1 MITGPQDT
9 PAAAGHHPVDGL
21 EGILP
26 GQDPSEK
33 PIGEPVPEGNPGH
46 RRRRRFRIAVTALG
60 VLIVLTIAASV
71 VVALVLRS
79 ALKMDR
85 VTDYPGPGTGEVH
98 VSVQKGTGPLAVAK
112 ELEQEGVVAD
122 ADAFLRAFAET
133 GGKVSPGDF
142 TFKKE
147 MKASDAAQ
155 ILAGNSSDK
164 IVYFA
169 LSAGMR
175 INESLDAIAK
185 ASSADRK
192 DLDALN
198 SRPGD
203 FGLPAGAKT
212 LEGYLAPGEYRFP
225 VGTSSKDIVAKLV
238 ATTVDE
244 LKQDGITDPAQQY
257 QVLTVASI
265 VQAEGGRADY
275 GTVAGAINN
284 RLKPNDQTGGLLQS
298 DASVTY
304 GLGTRTVQLTD
315 VQKQD
320 ANNPY
325 NTYAHPGLPPGPID
339 SPGSKAIAAA
349 AHPTAN
355 DYLYWVT
362 VNLDTGETKFAKTY
376 AEHKANVA
384 QYQQWCTAN
393 PGKCS

>member
-1 MITGPQDT
+1 MISGQQDIPASAGPNPT
-9 PAAAGHHPVDGL
+9 EGLESILSSASAAG
-21 EGILP
+21 
-26 GQDPSEK
+26 K
-33 PIGEPVPEGNPGH
+33 PAVEPVPGGSPG
-46 RRRRRFRIAVTALG
+46 RRRPLRIAAAALG
-60 VLIVLTIAASV
+60 VIVVVTIAASV
-71 VVALVLRS
+71 LVALVLRS

-98 VSVQKGTGPLAVAK
+98 ISVQKGTAALAVAQD
-112 ELEQEGVVAD
+112 LVQEGVVAD
-122 ADAFLRAFAET
+122 ADTFMRDFAQT
-133 GGKVSPGDF
+133 GATISPGDF

-147 MKASDAAQ
+147 MKSSDAAQ
-155 ILAGNSSDK
+155 ILAGKSGDK
-164 IVYFA
+164 VVYIA

-175 INESLDAIAK
+175 VGESLDAIAK
-185 ASSADRK
+185 ASSTDRK
-192 DLDALN
+192 DLEALN
-198 SRPGD
+198 SKPGD
-203 FGLPAGAKT
+203 FGLPAGAKS

-225 VGTSSKDIVAKLV
+225 VGTSAKDIVAKLV

-275 GTVAGAINN
+275 GNVAGAIDN

-298 DASVTY
+298 DATVTY
-304 GLGTRTVQLTD
+304 GLGTKTVQLTD
-315 VQKQD
+315 AQKQD

-325 NTYAHPGLPPGPID
+325 NTYVHPGLPPGPIG
-339 SPGSKAIAAA
+339 SPGAKAVAAA
-349 AHPTAN
+349 AHPTPN

-376 AEHKANVA
+376 AEHQANVA
-384 QYQQWCTAN
+384 QYEQWCNAN

>member
-1 MITGPQDT
+1 MIVGPHDR
-9 PAAAGHHPVDGL
+9 PAAAGTPVEEGL
-21 EGILP
+21 DGILS
-26 GQDPSEK
+26 GASTVQK
-33 PIGEPVPEGNPGH
+33 PPASA
-46 RRRRRFRIAVTALG
+46 RRRLLGRHRPLRTAGVALG
-60 VLIVLTIAASV
+60 VVVVLAVAASV
-71 VVALVLRS
+71 LVALVLRS

-98 VSVQKGTGPLAVAK
+98 VSVQKGTAAVSLAQ
-112 ELEQEGVVAD
+112 ELQKDGVVAD
-122 ADAFLRAFAET
+122 ADTFIRALAQA
-133 GGKVSPGDF
+133 GGTVTPGDF

-155 ILAGNSSDK
+155 VLVSASNDK
-164 IVYFA
+164 VIYFA

-175 INESLDAIAK
+175 VSESLDAIAK
-185 ASSADRK
+185 ASSTDRR

-198 SRPGD
+198 SKPGD
-203 FGLPAGAKT
+203 FGLPAQAKT
-212 LEGYLAPGEYRFP
+212 LEGYLAPGEHKFP
-225 VGTSSKDIVAKLV
+225 LGTPAKDILAKLV
-238 ATTVDE
+238 ATTVDQ

-257 QVLTVASI
+257 RVLTVASI

-275 GTVAGAINN
+275 GNVAGAIEN

-298 DASVTY
+298 DATVTY

-315 VQKQD
+315 SQKQD

-325 NTYAHPGLPPGPID
+325 NTYVHPGLPPGPIG
-339 SPGSKAIAAA
+339 SPGPQAVAAA

-376 AEHKANVA
+376 AEHQANVA
-384 QYQQWCTAN
+384 QYEQWCSAN